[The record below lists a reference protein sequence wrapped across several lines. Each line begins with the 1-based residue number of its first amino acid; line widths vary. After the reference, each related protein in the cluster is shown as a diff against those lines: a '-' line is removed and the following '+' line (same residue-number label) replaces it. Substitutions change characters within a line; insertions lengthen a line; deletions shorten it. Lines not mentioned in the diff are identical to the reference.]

1 MLLDLINIQKLRRA
15 IVYGGLLLLVFFVQ
29 NVLVARIAIFGVY
42 PFILPLA
49 VVAVSFF
56 EGSIWGGV
64 FGLFL
69 GLFADMYM
77 NGPAV
82 LLTVAFPAIGFL
94 SGALANFLVN
104 RRFFSY
110 FFVGLAGLLVTALCQ
125 MIPIIAVGGSRLW
138 PLLAIT
144 GLQTLW
150 SLPFAFLLYGP
161 CRRLSGADFGK

>member
-1 MLLDLINIQKLRRA
+1 MLLDMINIQRLRRA
-15 IVYGGLLLLVFFVQ
+15 IVYGGFLLLVLFIQ
-29 NVLVARIAIFGVY
+29 NVLLARVSILGVH

-56 EGSIWGGV
+56 EGGIWGGI

-69 GLFADMYM
+69 GLFADMHF
-77 NGPAV
+77 NGPVV
-82 LLTVAFPAIGFL
+82 LLTAAFPAIGFF
-94 SGALANFLVN
+94 SGALASFLVN

-110 FFVGLAGLLVTALCQ
+110 FFTGLAALVLTALCQ
-125 MIPIIAVGGSRLW
+125 AIPIIAVGGTRLL
-138 PLLAIT
+138 PVLVVA

-150 SLPFAFLLYGP
+150 SLPFTLLFFGP